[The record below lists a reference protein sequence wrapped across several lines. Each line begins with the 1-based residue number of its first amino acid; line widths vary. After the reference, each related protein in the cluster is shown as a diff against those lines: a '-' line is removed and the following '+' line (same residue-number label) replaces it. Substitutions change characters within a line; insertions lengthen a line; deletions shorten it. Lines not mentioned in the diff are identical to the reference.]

1 MSVSFRRISF
11 SHLAAV
17 LISGAM
23 IVSADACYHAS
34 SAAPRPA
41 VVEPL
46 GQRLQS
52 TNEGKLRRFA
62 GVDVVPT
69 GHSAFVIRIHSAM
82 VGDGEPLYVIDGT
95 QMMITPNRGIDW
107 FKPEDIAQIKVLK
120 YPDEL
125 TVYGPRGVNGVI
137 LITTKQAAGRSLE
150 R

>member
-1 MSVSFRRISF
+1 MSVSPRRVSF
-11 SHLAAV
+11 SHVADV
-17 LISGAM
+17 LISAA
-23 IVSADACYHAS
+23 ILLSAGACYSAP

-41 VVEPL
+41 VVEPS
-46 GQRLQS
+46 GQRQQ
-52 TNEGKLRRFA
+52 LRHFP

-69 GHSAFVIRIHSAM
+69 GHSAFVIQIHSGM

-95 QMMITPNRGIDW
+95 PMTIPPNRGIDW

-137 LITTKQAAGRSLE
+137 VITTKQAAVPRRE